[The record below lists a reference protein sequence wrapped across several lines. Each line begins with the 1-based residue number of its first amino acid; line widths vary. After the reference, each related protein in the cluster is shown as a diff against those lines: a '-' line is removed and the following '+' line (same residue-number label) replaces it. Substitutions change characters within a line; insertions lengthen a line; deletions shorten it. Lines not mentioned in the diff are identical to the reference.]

1 MQNYGSSKINLR
13 IPKKR
18 INHPPS
24 KQVISKSDFQLFH
37 AIFARAKFV
46 IIFKKDRKEY
56 LTRKMKKVDPRVKD
70 ILILLGAGTFLAT
83 SLVMPGLP
91 IVLKPYLDRKRKN
104 EEKEWEKFNLF
115 RLRQVIKRLEKQKDV
130 EIIGDEVKITK
141 RGRQKLLKF
150 DLEQMELKR
159 KTDGKWR
166 LIIYDISNLRK
177 PQRELFRDMLKKL
190 QFLRLQESVYPA
202 PQCPDRKV
210 VGAGFT

>member
-1 MQNYGSSKINLR
+1 MTKI
-13 IPKKR
+13 
-18 INHPPS
+18 
-24 KQVISKSDFQLFH
+24 
-37 AIFARAKFV
+37 
-46 IIFKKDRKEY
+46 
-56 LTRKMKKVDPRVKD
+56 DPRVKD

-190 QFLRLQESVYPA
+190 QFLRLQESVYLTPFICEEEMEYLKHIFDINKEV
-202 PQCPDRKV
+202 QVLKISGIEHKDEYKKYF
-210 VGAGFT
+210 GL